1 MKEDGKT
8 FKDDPLT
15 GAPYKH
21 TALMSLA
28 GKLWKEMDEASKAP
42 YEKLAEKDKERHTK
56 QKAEYDE
63 KGYYTNADGSK
74 SNAEAKAATK
84 ETSKSKSP
92 VVKKLSQKARLSKE
106 K

>member
-42 YEKLAEKDKERHTK
+42 YEKLAEKDKERH
-56 QKAEYDE
+56 
-63 KGYYTNADGSK
+63 
-74 SNAEAKAATK
+74 AK
-84 ETSKSKSP
+84 
-92 VVKKLSQKARLSKE
+92 
-106 K
+106 